1 MAYLKALIKKSVG
14 ISLAGQWLRLH
25 IFSAGTQVRFL
36 IMELRSQLLHWTA
49 NKKCSEGGV

>member
-25 IFSAGTQVRFL
+25 IFSAGTQVWLL
-36 IMELRSQLLHWTA
+36 ITELRSQLLHWTA
-49 NKKCSEGGV
+49 NKKCSEGGA